1 MHRQSFRRVPIIAVL
16 LFGIMFSVLSP
27 LARAKDATPPADPMA
42 GVTVESLGSGLP
54 APSPGYTLVLLRI
67 TMAPGAL
74 IPRHVHPGQVIL
86 YVESGTFGTTFGEGD
101 AMITRAAAP
110 GTPVA
115 AEPVTP
121 NVEITMQPGDS
132 VSYSK
137 VTTHI
142 MHNLGDKPLV
152 LLVSALLSSDQPGF
166 IFMGQ

>member
-1 MHRQSFRRVPIIAVL
+1 MQRQSLRRVPVIALL

-27 LARAKDATPPADPMA
+27 LARAQEATPPADPMA
-42 GVTVESLGSGLP
+42 GVTVETLGSGLP

-86 YVESGTFGTTFGEGD
+86 YVESSTFGATFGEGD
-101 AMITRAAAP
+101 AMITRAATQ

-115 AEPVTP
+115 AAPVTP
-121 NVEITMQPGDS
+121 NVEITMLPGDS

-137 VTTHI
+137 VATHI

>member
-1 MHRQSFRRVPIIAVL
+1 M
-16 LFGIMFSVLSP
+16 
-27 LARAKDATPPADPMA
+27 
-42 GVTVESLGSGLP
+42 
-54 APSPGYTLVLLRI
+54 
-67 TMAPGAL
+67 
-74 IPRHVHPGQVIL
+74 
-86 YVESGTFGTTFGEGD
+86 
-101 AMITRAAAP
+101 TRAAKA

-121 NVEITMQPGDS
+121 NVEITMLPGDS